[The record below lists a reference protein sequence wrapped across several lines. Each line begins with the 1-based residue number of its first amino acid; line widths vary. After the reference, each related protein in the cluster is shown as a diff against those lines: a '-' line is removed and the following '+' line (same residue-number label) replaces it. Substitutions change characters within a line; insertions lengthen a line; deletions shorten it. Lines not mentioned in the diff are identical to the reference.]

1 MSNVTATDLT
11 ILRQPAASK
20 PLGRQFLVRYSLVF
34 IFVLLVA
41 AFAILRPNFID
52 AGNISKILRS
62 AAISGIMFLG
72 VTWVVACGEID
83 ISFMEVAALAD
94 MLAAGL
100 VHAGYGWPLACVV
113 GVLAGVG
120 VGLINGVLVGYMRLP
135 ALITTLATG
144 GFARSMAAV
153 IGLGSSLEIGNAG
166 FVGRFVDTSFGF
178 LPAVAL
184 LTIVLYAASWFVQE
198 RLVFGH
204 YIYAME
210 QNRNAIVEAGVPA
223 RRLTLLLYLI
233 SGVCAAIAGV
243 LLTASLDSG
252 QPRIGSSFFID
263 GLTCVLLGGMVI
275 KFGQPNVLGTLLAVL
290 LLAVLVSGTALLGWA
305 DWERD
310 IVKGALLLLGVV
322 IVVRGRRG
330 PVVGEMGG
338 AH

>member
-1 MSNVTATDLT
+1 MSDITLTDRPT
-11 ILRQPAASK
+11 VAAR
-20 PLGRQFLVRYSLVF
+20 PIGRQWAVRYSLAI

-41 AFAILRPNFID
+41 AFSILRPDFID
-52 AGNISKILRS
+52 SGNVSKILRS
-62 AAISGIMFLG
+62 ASISGIMFLG
-72 VTWVVACGEID
+72 VTWVVASGEID
-83 ISFMEVAALAD
+83 ISFMEVAALSD
-94 MLAAGL
+94 MLVAGL

-113 GVLAGVG
+113 GLLSGVA
-120 VGLINGVLVGYMRLP
+120 VGLVNGALVGYMRLP

-184 LTIVLYAASWFVQE
+184 LAVALYAVSWYVQE

-210 QNRNAIVEAGVPA
+210 QNRSAIVEAGVPA

-233 SGVCAAIAGV
+233 SGVAAALAGI

-263 GLTCVLLGGMVI
+263 GLTAVLLGGMVI

-322 IVVRGRRG
+322 IVVRGRRA